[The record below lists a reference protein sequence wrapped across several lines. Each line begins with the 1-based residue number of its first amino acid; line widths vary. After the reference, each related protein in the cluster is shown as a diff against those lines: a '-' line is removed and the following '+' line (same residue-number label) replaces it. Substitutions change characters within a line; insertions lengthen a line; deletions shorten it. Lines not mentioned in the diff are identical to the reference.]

1 MVHLHLCE
9 PAGSRHDHRPS
20 PSTSTPTPMASKR
33 PKLHHTDP
41 ITGRTQGAIVQHAP
55 HDSTLSNYTTF
66 AAAEGSYTPYV
77 PRAFDAP
84 ELTRSPAA
92 QRVRTD
98 VLIQVPVSALRLE
111 GRKSSAREVRPAF
124 DFAFTA
130 SIQIELDRL
139 ALSFDKEELR
149 KTTFKE
155 QPFEFSLECRSLDLD
170 VELNMAALA
179 TVFDALVSSPVSLLM
194 RA

>member
-1 MVHLHLCE
+1 
-9 PAGSRHDHRPS
+9 
-20 PSTSTPTPMASKR
+20 MASKR

-41 ITGRTQGAIVQHAP
+41 IAGRTQGAIVQHAP

-92 QRVRTD
+92 AERVGTD
-98 VLIQVPVSALRLE
+98 VVIQVPASALRLE